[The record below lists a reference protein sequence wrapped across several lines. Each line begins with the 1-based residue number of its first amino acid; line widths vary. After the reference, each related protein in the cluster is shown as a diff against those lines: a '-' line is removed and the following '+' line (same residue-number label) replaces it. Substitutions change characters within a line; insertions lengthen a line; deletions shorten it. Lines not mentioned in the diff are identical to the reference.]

1 MFNIDTMKATGK
13 VNVVLKDEHGN
24 VKKDFTVNNLVV
36 DDGLDFIAGR
46 MKNTGGGHTIPT
58 EMSHM
63 AIGTD
68 NTATTSGDNA
78 LGVEVGRTALTSST
92 VTDNSIAYVAT
103 FPAGTG
109 TAALTEAGILNAST
123 NGTLLCRTVFNVINK
138 GAADTMT
145 ITWTI
150 TIS

>member
-1 MFNIDTMKATGK
+1 MFNKETMKATGK

-36 DDGLDFIAGR
+36 DTGLDFIAGR
-46 MKNTGGGHTIPT
+46 MKDTGGAHTIPV

-68 NTATTSGDNA
+68 NTATTSGDTA
-78 LGVEVGRTALTSST
+78 LGTEVGRTALTSST

-103 FPAGTG
+103 FAAGTG
-109 TAALTEAGILNAST
+109 TAALTEAGILNAAT